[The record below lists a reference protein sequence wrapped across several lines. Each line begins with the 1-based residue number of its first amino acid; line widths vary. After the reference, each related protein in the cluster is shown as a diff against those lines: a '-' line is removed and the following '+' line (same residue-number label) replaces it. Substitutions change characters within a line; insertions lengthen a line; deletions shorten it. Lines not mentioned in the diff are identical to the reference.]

1 MEVLEKI
8 RNLPELRKKVIL
20 WIIVVMVGGILGYI
34 WLDDLQEKIKNFE
47 IEKFQEELKLP
58 ELEIN
63 NEQ

>member
-58 ELEIN
+58 NLELDE
-63 NEQ
+63 E

>member
-8 RNLPELRKKVIL
+8 RNLPESRRKIIL
-20 WIIVVMVGGILGYI
+20 WIIVVMVGGILGYF

-47 IEKFQEELKLP
+47 IEKFQKELKLP

>member
-20 WIIVVMVGGILGYI
+20 WIIVVMVGGILGYF

-58 ELEIN
+58 NLELDE
-63 NEQ
+63 E